1 MTKRAYQKRNQEH
14 VANIH
19 INVHCSCH
27 VTKYYP
33 ITFIGSIIWIAIYSY
48 LMVWWTTIVGDAVGI
63 PSVVSE

>member
-1 MTKRAYQKRNQEH
+1 MEGCGLTPLT
-14 VANIH
+14 IH
-19 INVHCSCH
+19 LIFFSE
-27 VTKYYP
+27 TKYYP